1 MRFVVTGGAGFIG
14 SHIVKLLVQNEY
26 EVTVIDNLHTGR
38 KQNIESIIDQIDFY
52 EVDIRD
58 YSKISKII
66 ENSDG
71 IFHQA
76 ALTSV
81 PESYEIPEMY
91 NDVNVKGTENI
102 FKLAKNYHLKVV
114 YASSSS
120 VYGDVTEIPINEN
133 SQRNPLNPYGK
144 TKLDDEI
151 LAQNFSNDGTEIVG
165 LRYFNVYG
173 IGQTG
178 TYAGV
183 ITKFMQNLTQKL
195 SPTIFGDGSQI
206 RDFIHVLDVATANLK
221 VMNSSLSSG
230 FFNVGTGKTISI
242 KELAETMIEI
252 YEHDLTPIYKKPL
265 PGDVKQSQADT
276 QKLQNLIDWKYNIE
290 IHDGLKNIIKN
301 EI

>member
-14 SHIVKLLVQNEY
+14 SHIVKLLLENKY
-26 EVTVIDNLHTGR
+26 EVTVIDNLHTGQ

-58 YSKISKII
+58 YQKISKII

-91 NDVNVKGTENI
+91 YDVNVIGTENI

-120 VYGDVTEIPINEN
+120 VYGNVNEIPINEN

-144 TKLDDEI
+144 TKLDDETI
-151 LAQNFSNDGTEIVG
+151 AQNFSNDGTEIVG

-183 ITKFMQNLTQKL
+183 ITKFMQNLSQQL
-195 SPTIFGDGSQI
+195 PPIIYGDGSQT
-206 RDFIHVLDVATANLK
+206 RDFIHVLDIAAANLK

-230 FFNVGTGKTISI
+230 FFNVGTGKIISI
-242 KELAETMIEI
+242 KELAEKMIKL
-252 YEHDLTPIYKKPL
+252 YEHDVTPLYKNPL
-265 PGDVKQSQADT
+265 PGDVKQSQADI
-276 QKLQNLIDWKYNIE
+276 QKLKNLIDWEYNIE
-290 IHDGLKNIIKN
+290 IHEGLENIIKN

>member
-14 SHIVKLLVQNEY
+14 SHIVKLLLKNKY
-26 EVTVIDNLHTGR
+26 EVTVIDNLHSGR
-38 KQNIESIIDQIDFY
+38 KQNIQSVIDQIDFF
-52 EVDIRD
+52 EVDIRE
-58 YSKISKII
+58 YEKISKII

-91 NDVNVKGTENI
+91 NDVNVKGTKNI

-120 VYGDVTEIPINEN
+120 VYGDVTEMPINEN
-133 SQRNPLNPYGK
+133 FQRKPLNPYGK
-144 TKLDDEI
+144 TKLDGEI
-151 LAQNFSNDGTEIVG
+151 LAEHFSNEGVEIIG

-183 ITKFMQNLTQKL
+183 ITKFMQNLSQKL
-195 SPTIFGDGSQI
+195 PPIIYGDGSQT
-206 RDFIHVLDVATANLK
+206 RDFIHVLDVATANLQL
-221 VMNSSLSSG
+221 MNSSLSSG

-252 YEHDLTPIYKKPL
+252 YDHDLTPKYKKSL
-265 PGDVKQSQADT
+265 PGDIKQSQADT
-276 QKLQNLIDWKYNIE
+276 EKLHRLIDWKYDIE
-290 IHDGLKNIIKN
+290 IYDGLKNIIKN